1 MVKTLLR
8 NHWPALGWALLIF
21 ISSSIPAEKLPD
33 VGKSGFDKIVHFVM
47 YFVLAAAIHWSVRH
61 QMVSPWARRYELVCT
76 VLLTTLYGLT
86 DEIHQAFVPNRNTS
100 ILDLAADIGGAAL
113 YVAMF
118 WLLFRKRL
126 FEPES

>member
-1 MVKTLLR
+1 MKKLLH

-33 VGKSGFDKIVHFVM
+33 VGKSGVDKIVHFVM

-61 QMVSPWARRYELVCT
+61 QGVSSWARKYELVCT
-76 VLLTTLYGLT
+76 ILLTTTYGLT

-100 ILDLAADIGGAAL
+100 ILDLVADIGGATL
-113 YVAMF
+113 YVAVF
-118 WLLFRKRL
+118 WLLFRKKL
-126 FEPES
+126 FDPGS